1 MSRDKFSVLS
11 DLKDLPEELKKELNL
26 DTDPDLKIIKV
37 FQEGGGTLN
46 LSEVLIG
53 YFRIHSE
60 VKSRRFMMSACHRMV
75 RKGTLRAT
83 GKKGE
88 YELVNKSD
96 MTAEVP

>member
-11 DLKDLPEELKKELNL
+11 DLRDLPEELKKELNL
-26 DTDPDLKIIKV
+26 DTDPDLKILKV
-37 FQEGGGTLN
+37 FQEGGGILN

-53 YFRIHSE
+53 YFRIHGE

-75 RKGTLRAT
+75 RKGTLRPT

-88 YELVNKSD
+88 YDIVNKND
-96 MTAEVP
+96 MASELS

>member
-26 DTDPDLKIIKV
+26 DTDPDLKIVKV

-53 YFRIHSE
+53 YFRIHGE

-75 RKGTLRAT
+75 RKKTLRAT

-88 YELVNKSD
+88 YELVNKND
-96 MTAEVP
+96 VANEVA